1 MAYGLKY
8 TSEFDSFKKLQSYSV
23 NIFQKDYVGDYT
35 TVLLSGTPVVQEWQE
50 DDPKAPIRGCTLRVS
65 ILTEELGVRLVD
77 FYSEDDAEFYVE
89 LRCTTTD
96 QYLFKGYLLQDDCQE
111 MQVDFNHE
119 ISLTFTDMLGTL
131 KDITINEAAVIVG
144 DLHTE
149 SGVDFYNPT
158 PVANLTICSFDP
170 RVGVLKP
177 GDTFTLYDG
186 ANTYNLTCFSI
197 NYNIALGWLININE
211 VCPFAGTVT
220 FDFTYNIP
228 YQLEGYIPLIDVL
241 KLCLKSTLLDIRL
254 KSVVSIYPEGGTN
267 ESVWDDTFIDANT
280 LRVDTN
286 SWMNCYD
293 ILEQIM
299 LRFNASLFQANAI
312 WNIVRWD
319 EMYRYTT
326 ALGADMHGSN
336 YNNDFVLYATGAIQS
351 STFTFMD
358 GYDLETGVMKSIER
372 PYQFVKETFNYE
384 QPDDLIKNPNLQEL
398 GDLITQYVDANNDLI
413 KEYVLLYWVD
423 PQDYPTGI
431 FPERFIRI
439 AYYND
444 ITETNYGEEKYR
456 FIVLRGYSSFNNG
469 SAQSNDIYLSARDRV
484 YYSFNFASGIS
495 IPGYFNQIGYVT
507 LRNATTVY
515 YLDAYGNWT
524 TTYNYFNST
533 SFIIQNGDNLNKLHI
548 WEYYTPEA
556 PTDGILNFYLFVPT
570 LSYTGNEIYF
580 KDFTCRVDSFFAG
593 STKIIGQTHTDSQI
607 VNIKNNNSRDIIFD
621 NSPSWYIKG
630 TFFLASN
637 TFLLRDKCTQWT
649 YAGISYPYRNLG
661 IATTQE
667 SLFTRFKPRAKY
679 EGNLLKVL
687 QGAGPYEFITPL
699 SMFKHFKFQDEYR
712 FVPGKMAIDYKN
724 ANVNL
729 TLYEL
734 IDRMDGNFNGGII
747 LEYLSWSS
755 SKIYEFNYLYENK

>member
-23 NIFQKDYVGDYT
+23 NIFQKDYVGDPI

-50 DDPKAPIRGCTLRVS
+50 DDAKAPIRGCTLKVS
-65 ILTEELGVRLVD
+65 ILTDELGVRLVD
-77 FYSEDDAEFYVE
+77 FYSEDDAGFYVE

-96 QYLFKGYLLQDDCQE
+96 QYLFKGYLLQDDCSE

-158 PVANLTICSFDP
+158 PVANLTICSFDS

-177 GDTFTLYDG
+177 GDTFTLFDG
-186 ANTYNLTCFSI
+186 INTYNLTCYNI
-197 NYNIALGWLININE
+197 NYNIALGWVININE

-220 FDFTYNIP
+220 FDFTYKIP

-293 ILEQIM
+293 ILEQLM
-299 LRFNASLFQANAI
+299 NRFNASLFQANAI

-326 ALGADMHGSN
+326 FQGATMYGSN
-336 YNNDFVLYATGAIQS
+336 YDNNFTLYSTGAIQS
-351 STFTFMD
+351 ETFTFMD

-372 PYQFVKETFNYE
+372 PYQFVKETFNYV
-384 QPDDLIKNPNLQEL
+384 QPDDLLCNTNLTDL
-398 GDLITQYVDANNDLI
+398 GDLLT
-413 KEYVLLYWVD
+413 EYT
-423 PQDYPTGI
+423 TGLFI
-431 FPERFIRI
+431 FREYGLNKWYNGPFSPIPKRFIRI
-439 AYYND
+439 VIDND
-444 ITETNYGEEKYR
+444 PTSDKYTQEIERYAVVYDATGSADKSVKSCDIPLSERDSIDYR
-456 FIVLRGYSSFNNG
+456 FSFRTSNSQPGNVNVNFAITITNGISTLYLHANGQWLSTVGFTYNIPAGDNTNEWHDVSIKSNGVPFNGNLNIYLAEATSNGGTPSTDETHYNNLDLIVNYVING
-469 SAQSNDIYLSARDRV
+469 SGKV
-484 YYSFNFASGIS
+484 
-495 IPGYFNQIGYVT
+495 IG
-507 LRNATTVY
+507 
-515 YLDAYGNWT
+515 
-524 TTYNYFNST
+524 
-533 SFIIQNGDNLNKLHI
+533 H
-548 WEYYTPEA
+548 
-556 PTDGILNFYLFVPT
+556 
-570 LSYTGNEIYF
+570 
-580 KDFTCRVDSFFAG
+580 
-593 STKIIGQTHTDSQI
+593 THTDSQI
-607 VNIKNNNSRDIIFD
+607 ENIKNNNSKDIYLD
-621 NSPSWYIKG
+621 NTPSNSIKG
-630 TFFLASN
+630 SLFTAN
-637 TFLLRDKCTQWT
+637 YNGVLRARATIWK
-649 YAGISYPYRNLG
+649 YPGVVIDPVANLG
-661 IATTQE
+661 TATTQE

-734 IDRMDGNFNGGII
+734 IDRMGYNFNGGLTAAY
-747 LEYLSWSS
+747 LEWVE